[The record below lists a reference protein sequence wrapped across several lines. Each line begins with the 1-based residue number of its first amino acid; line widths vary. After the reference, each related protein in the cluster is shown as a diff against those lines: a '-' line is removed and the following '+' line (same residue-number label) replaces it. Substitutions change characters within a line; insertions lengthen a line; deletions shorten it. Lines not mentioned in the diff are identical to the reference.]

1 MLKFF
6 NGLSGRIIIG
16 MILGVIVGVYIQAN
30 AITPQEVEFNDI
42 PEYKQVLQQVP
53 QYLDMLGKMFLNL
66 MNMCIPF
73 LIFGSIVMSVSSL
86 DLKEFKTIGGKTLL
100 LFLITTACASF
111 FAVGVSYFLPFAQDP
126 EQAAKAIA
134 SATQSTAHMGVKDI
148 ILNFFPSNVFKAFAT
163 PIVLQVIVFG
173 CLFGLCLNMLKD
185 TVPGVSTLLEV
196 TLAFRAVIMKIITMV
211 MYIAPIGIFGILS
224 STVATK
230 GLDTLISLGQVL
242 LYITLINIAFLI
254 LYFLYISVRYGL
266 SLTML
271 IKKCANVIIFAV
283 TTTSTAMCLPVAMQD
298 AKRLGVKE
306 KLSNFILPLGNSL
319 NTNGGPIT
327 NVVIIIAAMSLTGT
341 PMSTAFYILLGI
353 YATIAAF
360 GNPGVI
366 GGALVSLAVVCDL
379 AGVPLEVAVI
389 FFGVDYF
396 LGITRVPCNIMGS
409 VFCSIMMAKKRG
421 EFDKDIFNT
430 PLDVLIKQEKANA

>member
-1 MLKFF
+1 MQKFLKFL

-16 MILGVIVGVYIQAN
+16 MILGVIVGLIIQA
-30 AITPQEVEFNDI
+30 
-42 PEYKQVLQQVP
+42 YKADSAFLAALP

-86 DLKEFKTIGGKTLL
+86 DLKEFGAVGGRTLL

-111 FAVGVSYFLPFAQDP
+111 FAVIIAYFLPFATDP
-126 EQAAKAIA
+126 AAAQAAA
-134 SATQSTAHMGVKDI
+134 SAQAAQEVSIKAI
-148 ILNFFPSNVFKAFAT
+148 ILNFFPSNVFVAFTT
-163 PIVLQVIVFG
+163 PVVLQVIVFG
-173 CLFGLCLNMLKD
+173 CLFGLCINMLKES
-185 TVPGVSTLLEV
+185 VPGVSTLLEV
-196 TLAFRAVIMKIITMV
+196 TLAFRAVIMKIITLV
-211 MYIAPIGIFGILS
+211 MHIAPIGIFGILS
-224 STVATK
+224 FTIADK
-230 GLDTLISLGQVL
+230 GLHTLISLGQVL
-242 LYITLINIAFLI
+242 LYITVINIAFLL
-254 LYFLYISVRYGL
+254 LYFVYISVRYGL
-266 SLTML
+266 SLSML
-271 IKKCANVIIFAV
+271 VKKCANVIIFAM
-283 TTTSTAMCLPVAMQD
+283 TTTSTAMSLPVAMQD
-298 AKRLGVKE
+298 TKYLGVKE

-327 NVVIIIAAMSLTGT
+327 NVVIIIAAMSLSGT
-341 PMSTAFYILLGI
+341 PMDITFYILLGI

-379 AGVPLEVAVI
+379 AKVPINVAVI

-409 VFCSIMMAKKRG
+409 VFCSVILAKKRG
-421 EFDKDIFNT
+421 EFDKEIFNT
-430 PLDVLIKQEKANA
+430 PLAELQAKGEFK

>member
-1 MLKFF
+1 MQNLVKFF
-6 NGLSGRIIIG
+6 KGLSGRIIIG
-16 MILGVIVGVYIQAN
+16 MLLGVAVGLFIQA
-30 AITPQEVEFNDI
+30 
-42 PEYKQVLQQVP
+42 YKADYTVLETLP
-53 QYLDMLGKMFLNL
+53 TYLDMLGKMFLNL

-86 DLKEFKTIGGKTLL
+86 DLKEFGTVGGRTLL
-100 LFLITTACASF
+100 LFLITTACAAF
-111 FAVGVSYFLPFAQDP
+111 FAVIISSMLPFAQDP
-126 EQAAKAIA
+126 LAAAQAIA
-134 SATQSTAHMGVKDI
+134 NGDHSIAHKGAKDI
-148 ILNFFPSNVFKAFAT
+148 ILNFFPSNVFVAFSQ

-173 CLFGLCLNMLKD
+173 CLFGLCINMLKD

-224 STVATK
+224 YTIATK
-230 GLDTLISLGQVL
+230 GLETLISLGQVL
-242 LYITLINIAFLI
+242 IYITLINIAFLV
-254 LYFLYISVRYGL
+254 LYFIYISVRYGL
-266 SLTML
+266 SLGML
-271 IKKCANVIIFAV
+271 IKKSANVIIFAV

-298 AKRLGVKE
+298 AKYLGVKE
-306 KLSNFILPLGNSL
+306 KLSHFILPLGNSL

-327 NVVIIIAAMSLTGT
+327 NVVIVVAAMSLSGT
-341 PMSTAFYILLGI
+341 PMDMMFYFLLAI

-379 AGVPLEVAVI
+379 SGVPLDVAVI

-409 VFCSIMMAKKRG
+409 IFCSIMMAKKRG
-421 EFDKDIFNT
+421 EFDKEVFNT
-430 PLDVLIKQEKANA
+430 PLDVLMAQTERK

>member
-1 MLKFF
+1 MQKFLKFL

-16 MILGVIVGVYIQAN
+16 MIFGVIVGLIIQEFKDSATWLA
-30 AITPQEVEFNDI
+30 AIP
-42 PEYKQVLQQVP
+42 P
-53 QYLDMLGKMFLNL
+53 YLDMLGKMFLNL

-86 DLKEFKTIGGKTLL
+86 DLKEFKTVGGKTLL

-111 FAVGVSYFLPFAQDP
+111 LAVLFSYFLPFP
-126 EQAAKAIA
+126 EDKVAAADAIA
-134 SATQSTAHMGVKDI
+134 KGAQEVKQMGVKEI
-148 ILNFFPSNVFKAFAT
+148 VLNFFPSNVFQAFST

-173 CLFGLCLNMLKD
+173 CFFGVCINMLKD
-185 TVPGVSTLLEV
+185 SVPGVSTLLEV

-224 STVATK
+224 YTVASK
-230 GLDTLISLGQVL
+230 GLDTLQSLGQVL
-242 LYITLINIAFLI
+242 LYITIINIVFLI
-254 LYFLYISVRYGL
+254 LYFLYMSIRYGL
-266 SLTML
+266 SLGML
-271 IKKCANVIIFAV
+271 FKKCSKVIIFAV
-283 TTTSTAMCLPVAMQD
+283 TTTSTAMCLPIAMED
-298 AKRLGVKE
+298 AKYLGVKG

-327 NVVIIIAAMSLTGT
+327 NVVIIVAAMALSGNPMDLT
-341 PMSTAFYILLGI
+341 FYILLGI

-389 FFGVDYF
+389 FFSIDYF

-409 VFCSIMMAKKRG
+409 VFCSIIMANKRG
-421 EFDKDIFNT
+421 EFDKEIFNT
-430 PLDVLIKQEKANA
+430 PLEVLIEKEKAAVNN

>member
-1 MLKFF
+1 MDKFIKFF
-6 NGLSGRIIIG
+6 KGLSGKIIIG
-16 MILGVIVGVYIQAN
+16 MILGIIVGLLFQEFKLQEY
-30 AITPQEVEFNDI
+30 AI
-42 PEYKQVLQQVP
+42 
-53 QYLDMLGKMFLNL
+53 YLDMLGKIFLNL

-86 DLKEFKTIGGKTLL
+86 DLKEFGTVGGKTLL

-111 FAVGVSYFLPFAQDP
+111 YAVLVSYFLPFAQDTAMA
-126 EQAAKAIA
+126 EAAIA
-134 SATQSTAHMGVKDI
+134 NATTHGGGQNVVGI
-148 ILNFFPSNVFKAFAT
+148 ILNFFPSNVFRAFST

-173 CLFGLCLNMLKD
+173 IFFGLCINMLKD
-185 TVPGVSTLLEV
+185 TTPGVQTLLEV
-196 TLAFRAVIMKIITMV
+196 TLAFRAVIMKTITLIMH
-211 MYIAPIGIFGILS
+211 IAPYGIFGILS

-230 GLDTLISLGQVL
+230 GMDTLMSLGQVL
-242 LYITLINIAFLI
+242 IYITIINITFLC
-254 LYFLYISVRYGL
+254 LYFLYISIRYGL
-266 SLTML
+266 SLGML
-271 IKKCANVIIFAV
+271 FKKCSRIIIFAV
-283 TTTSTAMCLPVAMQD
+283 TTTSTAMCLPIAMED
-298 AKRLGVKE
+298 VKTLGVKE

-341 PMSTAFYILLGI
+341 PMNTTFYILLGI

-379 AGVPLEVAVI
+379 AGVPIEVAVI

-409 VFCSIMMAKKRG
+409 VFCCIMMAKKRG
-421 EFDKDIFNT
+421 EFDKDVFNT
-430 PLDVLIKQEKANA
+430 SLEELAKKQGSAQA

>member
-1 MLKFF
+1 MQKFLKFL

-16 MILGVIVGVYIQAN
+16 MILGVIVGLLIQAFKADY
-30 AITPQEVEFNDI
+30 AI
-42 PEYKQVLQQVP
+42 LGGVP

-86 DLKEFKTIGGKTLL
+86 DLKEFGSVGGKTLL

-111 FAVGVSYFLPFAQDP
+111 LAILISYFLPFASDP
-126 EQAAKAIA
+126 VQAAKAIA
-134 SATQSTAHMGVKDI
+134 EGHATQQVSVKAI
-148 ILNFFPSNVFKAFAT
+148 ILNFFPSNVFVAFTT

-173 CLFGLCLNMLKD
+173 CLFGLCINMLKD

-196 TLAFRAVIMKIITMV
+196 TLAFRTVIMKIITLV

-224 STVATK
+224 FTIADK
-230 GLDTLISLGQVL
+230 GLHTLISLGQVL
-242 LYITLINIAFLI
+242 LYITLINIIFLV
-254 LYFLYISVRYGL
+254 LYFLYISIRYGL
-266 SLTML
+266 SIGML
-271 IKKCANVIIFAV
+271 VKKCANVIIFAM
-283 TTTSTAMCLPVAMQD
+283 TTTSTAMSLPIAMQD
-298 AKRLGVKE
+298 AKYLGVKE

-327 NVVIIIAAMSLTGT
+327 NVVIIVAAMSLSGT
-341 PMSTAFYILLGI
+341 PMDITFYILLGI

-379 AGVPLEVAVI
+379 AKVPLDVAVI

-409 VFCSIMMAKKRG
+409 VFCSVMMAKKRG

-430 PLDVLIKQEKANA
+430 PLEQLKQAETKQ

>member
-1 MLKFF
+1 MQKFLKFL

-16 MILGVIVGVYIQAN
+16 MILGVIFGL
-30 AITPQEVEFNDI
+30 
-42 PEYKQVLQQVP
+42 VLGKDADVFGIF
-53 QYLDMLGKMFLNL
+53 GKMFLNL

-86 DLKEFKTIGGKTLL
+86 DLKEFRTIGGKTLL
-100 LFLITTACASF
+100 LFLITTACAAF
-111 FAVGVSYFLPFAQDP
+111 LAVIVGAVVPFNTDEAQAAAALAAGTQGSAMGVS
-126 EQAAKAIA
+126 
-134 SATQSTAHMGVKDI
+134 DI
-148 ILNFFPSNVFKAFAT
+148 ILNFFPSNIFKSFGT

-173 CLFGLCLNMLKD
+173 CFFGISINLLKD

-196 TLAFRAVIMKIITMV
+196 TLAFRAIIMKIITMV
-211 MYIAPIGIFGILS
+211 MYIAPIGIFGILA
-224 STVATK
+224 STIGTK

-242 LYITLINIAFLI
+242 LYITIINILFLV
-254 LYFLYISVRYGL
+254 LYFLYISLRYRL
-266 SLTML
+266 SLSML
-271 IKKCANVIIFAV
+271 IKKCSRVLIIAV
-283 TTTSTAMCLPVAMQD
+283 TTTSTAMCLPVAMED
-298 AKRLGVKE
+298 AKYLGVKE

-327 NVVIIIAAMSLTGT
+327 NVIIIIAAMALQGKTGEMT
-341 PMSTAFYILLGI
+341 MTWYILLGV

-379 AGVPLEVAVI
+379 AGVPIEVAVI

-409 VFCSIMMAKKRG
+409 VFCCIMMSNKFK
-421 EFDKDIFNT
+421 EFDRETFEKS
-430 PLDVLIKQEKANA
+430 LDELAKPKEAATIS

>member
-1 MLKFF
+1 MQKFLKFL

-16 MILGVIVGVYIQAN
+16 MILGVIVGLLIQEFKADH
-30 AITPQEVEFNDI
+30 AI
-42 PEYKQVLQQVP
+42 LGSMA

-86 DLKEFKTIGGKTLL
+86 DLKEFGAVGGRTLL

-111 FAVGVSYFLPFAQDP
+111 LAVIIVYFLPFATDPAAAAAALAKETVHQDTSL
-126 EQAAKAIA
+126 K
-134 SATQSTAHMGVKDI
+134 SI
-148 ILNFFPSNVFKAFAT
+148 ILNFFPSNVFVAFT
-163 PIVLQVIVFG
+163 KPVVLQVIVFG
-173 CLFGLCLNMLKD
+173 CLFGLCINMLKE

-196 TLAFRAVIMKIITMV
+196 TLAFRSVIMKIITIV
-211 MYIAPIGIFGILS
+211 MHIAPFGIFGIIS
-224 STVATK
+224 FTIADK

-242 LYITLINIAFLI
+242 LYVTLINIVFLI
-254 LYFLYISVRYGL
+254 LYFLYISIRYGL
-266 SLTML
+266 SLNML
-271 IKKCANVIIFAV
+271 IKKCSNVIIFAM
-283 TTTSTAMCLPVAMQD
+283 TTTSTAMSLPIAMQD
-298 AKRLGVKE
+298 TKYLGVKE

-327 NVVIIIAAMSLTGT
+327 NVVIIVAAMSLSGT
-341 PMSTAFYILLGI
+341 PMDMTFYILLGV

-379 AGVPLEVAVI
+379 AKVPLDVAVI

-396 LGITRVPCNIMGS
+396 LGITRVPCNIIGS
-409 VFCSIMMAKKRG
+409 VFCSVMMAKKRG
-421 EFDKDIFNT
+421 EFDKDVFNT
-430 PLDVLIKQEKANA
+430 PLQDLMKQTETKQ